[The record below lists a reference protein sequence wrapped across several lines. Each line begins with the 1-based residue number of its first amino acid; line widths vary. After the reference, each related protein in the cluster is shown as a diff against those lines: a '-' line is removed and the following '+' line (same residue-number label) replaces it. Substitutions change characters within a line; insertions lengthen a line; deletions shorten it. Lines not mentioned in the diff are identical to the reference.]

1 MAEAYASGNWHVT
14 EGKDDAFVE
23 SWTELLQWTRKTQPG
38 FVRAVLI
45 RHDGEPRHFI
55 SIAEWESASQRDA
68 WKATPE
74 FGRLVKVTQSF
85 GPILTVL
92 ALAIMLLMVWKPGGG
107 CGPLIRC

>member
-1 MAEAYASGNWHVT
+1 MAEAYASGNWHVA

-74 FGRLVKVTQSF
+74 FGRLHKASVDMCDDFAGGNFSQHVT
-85 GPILTVL
+85 I
-92 ALAIMLLMVWKPGGG
+92 
-107 CGPLIRC
+107 